1 MPEKTKAR
9 KLEVFG
15 LHCREGQQQLNYVD
29 VFTRVS
35 KAKNGIRQIEVGEKL
50 LALPSMRL
58 LADRGIVEFIA
69 YEGPVG
75 VNPLIF
81 DASTGTERFEPLT
94 GKQVMATRTY
104 GAIDLEHR
112 EAIIEYNHRGAKAL
126 DIAML
131 LEETGRKIGLGAQ
144 FAVEFN
150 PTVDDSF
157 LAALDRFGRI
167 KLASMKV
174 ARPNFDWTD
183 NFDGLSQVG
192 EESNGRTVDLTV
204 AAHRNDSLARG
215 RGIIQY
221 IREMIN
227 GKVSS
232 LKGASVEGVRE
243 GETAE
248 TRISL
253 ANHVVHQK
261 TYVKVDANGHEVGED
276 IQKKLVAFLE
286 SRRTARQR

>member
-9 KLEVFG
+9 KLEVFA
-15 LHCREGQQQLNYVD
+15 LQCREGQKQLDYGD
-29 VFTRVS
+29 VFARLT
-35 KAKNGIRQIEVGEKL
+35 KAKKGVRQLEVGERL
-50 LALPSMRL
+50 LALPSMHFR
-58 LADRGIVEFIA
+58 ADREIVEFIA

-94 GKQVMATRTY
+94 GKQVVATRTY
-104 GAIDLEHR
+104 GVIDLKFR
-112 EAIIEYNHRGAKAL
+112 EAIIEYNHRGAKAH
-126 DIAML
+126 DIAIL
-131 LEETGRKIGLGAQ
+131 LEETGRKIGMGAQ
-144 FAVEFN
+144 FAVEIN

-167 KLASMKV
+167 KLANMKV

-183 NFDGLSQVG
+183 NYEGLNQVG
-192 EESNGRTVDLTV
+192 AESNGRTVDLTV
-204 AAHRNDSLARG
+204 AAHRNDSLSKS
-215 RGIIQY
+215 RGIVQY
-221 IREMIN
+221 IRQMISGN
-227 GKVSS
+227 VSS

-253 ANHVVHQK
+253 ANYVVHQK
-261 TYVKVDANGHEVGED
+261 TYVKVDANGHAVTED

-286 SRRTARQR
+286 SRRRARQG